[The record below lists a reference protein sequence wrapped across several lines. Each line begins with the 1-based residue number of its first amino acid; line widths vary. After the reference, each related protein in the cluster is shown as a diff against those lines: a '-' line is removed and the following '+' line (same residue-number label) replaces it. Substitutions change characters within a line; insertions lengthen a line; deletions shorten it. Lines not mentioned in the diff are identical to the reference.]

1 MANYITLKTAIQTA
15 IKTNGNNE
23 ITGKILQQQLLATI
37 NSLGSDYQLAGTL
50 RPADTPKTDDQ
61 RIVYLAVEPGMYEH
75 AGGFEVT
82 ELSLLTYG
90 AEWHMY
96 PLGVPFGSQIAEDI
110 TAAVDAEKTRAMA
123 AEATL
128 TKKINTEAFE
138 RKNADAA
145 LDTRVTAIEDKIPA
159 QATAENKLADK
170 EFVNNSIATATATF
184 RGTFSTL
191 EALKATQADKNDY
204 AFWAHK
210 DEDGN
215 TCYDKYTYT
224 DTEWKFEYRLNN
236 SSFTT
241 AQWAA
246 LNSGVTADVIK
257 ALQDADKAN
266 AKAIAD
272 EKAAREQADTTL
284 QGNINAE
291 NTRATTAEA
300 TLTKKINTEA
310 FERKSADATL
320 QDNIDKKQDII
331 SDLATIRMQAAT
343 AYGWGDHSEA
353 GYLTGITKAMVEGV
367 LTGNITSHTHS
378 YLPLSGGMMTNT
390 DKVTNLNA
398 DLLDGYDA
406 SSFAKVAS
414 ANNLISS
421 NNEFI
426 FVPSDF
432 TGELYINPKT
442 TGGANGAIT
451 KYHFCNGAHGVLAT
465 ISQGQFSGN
474 AASSSKWSTA
484 RTITLTGSV
493 TGSVSFDGS
502 GNVSL
507 TTTTNHTH
515 TFASLT
521 DKPTTISGYGITDAY
536 TKTETD
542 SKVEAL
548 QSLLDSMFERVYD
561 SNNKL
566 IRIHSNVTISS
577 SGDLVAGDN
586 SEGGGTSGGA
596 YTQLEWNAIKALT
609 QSESGLLASAYAVKE
624 AYNELNTAIETLAG
638 KATNV
643 KFTQTL
649 TSGKQIGTISID
661 GKSTSLF
668 APANY
673 AWSEITGKPAFATVA
688 TSGSYSDLSNKPTIA
703 SLMGS
708 TAIGGA
714 SSYIYWNGSAWAT
727 KALGSNAFTSIS
739 KVSQLTNDSGYIT
752 GITKAMVEGAL
763 TGNITSHTHSYIP
776 LADKGFS
783 NGKVPYYVNF
793 PNYNT
798 LVSLGYNED
807 STATEDEYYFKGLCK
822 WAIDNFANQGYI
834 LLIGNAQPNS
844 IGYCCIEL
852 YSNNGK
858 DANTGLPQY
867 CSGTFISLSFITTNF
882 GCRNYIWNWGGSF
895 EGNASTASKW
905 ANARTITLT
914 GSVTGSV
921 SIDGS
926 ANVSLAT
933 TTNHTHTFASLT
945 DKPTTISGYGIT
957 DAYTASTIDS
967 KLSGY
972 LPLSGGILNVNTS
985 IGFKVYAAISGG
997 GGWALNVINLYDRAA
1012 TKRFGGLGY
1021 YGDNLN
1027 LNCIYLGTGEYSD
1040 VNLRIYGTG
1049 QSDLKWGTNPIL
1061 HSGNYNSYSPK
1072 LDGTGATGTW
1082 GINISGNAET
1092 AKNAD
1097 TLDGVHY
1104 QNILERYYSGYSS
1117 SGTAT
1122 GWFRIAETLITDDG
1136 GVTFLLAIQ
1145 RGYSYTN
1152 NESYLFSIS
1161 VSFGG
1166 GISITQLSGYANTRL
1181 ITKIRVD
1188 WSHSQIAYVD
1198 LYIGSSSKTND
1209 YFWYTVGC
1217 AKSYTTWTANP
1228 TLVGDAHE
1236 FTTVQ
1241 GCKSDKGFTGYLT
1254 GTASSATKLQNS
1266 RTIWGQSFDG
1276 TGNVSGALTGV
1287 TSITASGHAKVY
1299 SLKTDHICIECD
1311 NSGNSSGRSS
1321 EINNYDGHIYL
1332 QHDTSHNCFICTGG
1346 GKVGI
1351 GTNNPSYKLHIV
1363 GKAYASENIIA
1374 AGDLTAGS
1382 DIRYKDKIQDL
1393 RLSVHD
1399 IALAPAF
1406 TYKWNNREDD
1416 ALVHIGSSAQYW
1428 LNTNAKDAV
1437 YYDKQNDF
1445 YHLNYASLAL
1455 CNTIILARGMET
1467 QEEKI
1472 ARLEDRIKELEDKL
1486 RQNDSSR

>member
-1 MANYITLKTAIQTA
+1 MANYITLKTAIQTT

-23 ITGKILQQQLLATI
+23 ITGKILQQQLLAMI

-96 PLGVPFGSQIAEDI
+96 PLGVPFGGQIAEDI
-110 TAAVDAEKTRAMA
+110 TAAVDAEKTRATT
-123 AEATL
+123 AEAAL
-128 TKKINTEAFE
+128 TKKINTEAFQ

-145 LDTRVTAIEDKIPA
+145 LYTRATAIEDKIPA
-159 QATAENKLADK
+159 QASSENKLADK
-170 EFVNNSIATATATF
+170 EFVNSSIATATATF
-184 RGTFSTL
+184 RGTFNTL

-204 AFWAHK
+204 AFWVHK

-257 ALQDADKAN
+257 ALQDTDKAN

-272 EKAAREQADTTL
+272 EKATREQADTTL

-291 NTRATTAEA
+291 KTRATTAEA
-300 TLTKKINTEA
+300 TLTKRINTEA

-320 QDNIDKKQDII
+320 QENIDKKQDII
-331 SDLATIRMQAAT
+331 SDLTTIRTQAAT

-421 NNEFI
+421 NNEFT

-432 TGELYINPKT
+432 TGELYINYKT

-451 KYHFCNGAHGVLAT
+451 KYHFCNGTHGVLAT

-493 TGSVSFDGS
+493 TGSVSIDGS
-502 GNVSL
+502 QNVSL
-507 TTTTNHTH
+507 ATTTNHTH

-542 SKVEAL
+542 NKVAVL
-548 QSLLDSMFERVYD
+548 QNLLDSMFERVYD

-577 SGDLVAGDN
+577 SGDLVAGG
-586 SEGGGTSGGA
+586 SAEGGGTSGGA

-624 AYNELNTAIETLAG
+624 AYTELNTAIETLAG

-643 KFTQTL
+643 KFTQTIK
-649 TSGKQIGTISID
+649 SGKQIGTISID
-661 GKSTSLF
+661 GKSTSLY

-673 AWSEITGKPAFATVA
+673 AWSEITGKPSFATVA
-688 TSGSYSDLSNKPTIA
+688 TSGSYTDLANKPTIA

-708 TAIGGA
+708 TAIGGT
-714 SSYIYWNGSAWAT
+714 SSYLYWNGSAWAT

-739 KVSQLTNDSGYIT
+739 KVSQLTNDSGYVNTEALATETAERKAADATLQENIDKKQDIISDLTTIRTQAATAYGWGDHSEAGYLT
-752 GITKAMVEGAL
+752 GITKAMVEGVL
-763 TGNITSHTHSYIP
+763 TGNITSHTHSYLP
-776 LADKGFS
+776 LSGGMMTNTDKVTNLNADLLDGYDASSFAKVASANNLISSNNEFTFVPSDFTGELYINYKTTGGANGAITKYHFCNGTHGVLATISQGQFS
-783 NGKVPYYVNF
+783 
-793 PNYNT
+793 
-798 LVSLGYNED
+798 
-807 STATEDEYYFKGLCK
+807 
-822 WAIDNFANQGYI
+822 
-834 LLIGNAQPNS
+834 GNA
-844 IGYCCIEL
+844 
-852 YSNNGK
+852 
-858 DANTGLPQY
+858 
-867 CSGTFISLSFITTNF
+867 
-882 GCRNYIWNWGGSF
+882 
-895 EGNASTASKW
+895 ASSSKW
-905 ANARTITLT
+905 STARTITLT

-926 ANVSLAT
+926 QNVSLAT

-972 LPLSGGILNVNTS
+972 LPLSGGTITGALKINTPSDRSIIL
-985 IGFKVYAAISGG
+985 
-997 GGWALNVINLYDRAA
+997 DEP
-1012 TKRFGGLGY
+1012 
-1021 YGDNLN
+1021 
-1027 LNCIYLGTGEYSD
+1027 TGEKYHMISFRASGEEYSYLCAY
-1040 VNLRIYGTG
+1040 NTG
-1049 QSDLKWGTNPIL
+1049 SENKLLFNGSTIL

-1072 LDGTGATGTW
+1072 LNGTGASGTW
-1082 GINISGNAET
+1082 GINISGNASKALADKNGNDITTYYAPKNLVLGTTGVIYNPADSNASLSHLAAASYGIDNSVCTVTIYQRVTSDGEWVEVAKSSYLSGSALEAYKSGNLVTLYRGARGAALKMVIASPVDNYIKWLSLYAITKDSTYSGNIDCSSEGVTVPIGTWGSWLTVPYIET
-1092 AKNAD
+1092 GYRIETTLYFNLEHKNAVVY
-1097 TLDGVHY
+1097 L
-1104 QNILERYYSGYSS
+1104 
-1117 SGTAT
+1117 
-1122 GWFRIAETLITDDG
+1122 G
-1136 GVTFLLAIQ
+1136 GVRIV
-1145 RGYSYTN
+1145 
-1152 NESYLFSIS
+1152 
-1161 VSFGG
+1161 VS
-1166 GISITQLSGYANTRL
+1166 
-1181 ITKIRVD
+1181 
-1188 WSHSQIAYVD
+1188 
-1198 LYIGSSSKTND
+1198 
-1209 YFWYTVGC
+1209 
-1217 AKSYTTWTANP
+1217 NP
-1228 TLVGDAHE
+1228 TSPIYPG
-1236 FTTVQ
+1236 
-1241 GCKSDKGFTGYLT
+1241 KSHTCYSADKL
-1254 GTASSATKLQNS
+1254 ANS

-1287 TSITASGHAKVY
+1287 TSITAS
-1299 SLKTDHICIECD
+1299 STIQT
-1311 NSGNSSGRSS
+1311 SG
-1321 EINNYDGHIYL
+1321 
-1332 QHDTSHNCFICTGG
+1332 
-1346 GKVGI
+1346 
-1351 GTNNPSYKLHIV
+1351 
-1363 GKAYASENIIA
+1363 NIIA
-1374 AGDLTAGS
+1374 GGDLIAGS

-1428 LNTNAKDAV
+1428 LNTDAKDAV

-1472 ARLEDRIKELEDKL
+1472 ARLEARINELEDKL
-1486 RQNDSSR
+1486 RQYDCSR